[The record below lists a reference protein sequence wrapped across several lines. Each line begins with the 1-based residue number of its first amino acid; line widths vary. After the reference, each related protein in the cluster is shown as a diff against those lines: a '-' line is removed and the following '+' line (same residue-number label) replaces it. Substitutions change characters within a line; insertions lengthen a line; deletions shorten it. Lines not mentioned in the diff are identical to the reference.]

1 MERIQKDLSIPQ
13 NAKASR
19 NMTAIIGVSIMDIVL
34 ALAYV
39 LEVVKGARDILS
51 YGIIAALCILPI
63 IFAIAVY
70 IKSPA
75 SRVIRYIYAGGFALL
90 YAYIMLTSA
99 SALTFCY
106 ILVIYSVLMV
116 YEDFTLNLG
125 LGVFGFLVNIVDII
139 LTAVTTGLSAEQIT
153 NAEITI
159 ACIVLNC
166 FFAVLALRKVSTIG
180 AANAR
185 KADAQ
190 REQSEKLLQ
199 TTLAVAATITD
210 NIEVA
215 VGETE
220 RLNAAMNVTRE
231 SMEMLTAGTND
242 TVEAITDQQ
251 QSTSRIND
259 YILEVEGATNQIVQE
274 LESTEANL
282 TTGNEIMSELLA
294 QVKVS
299 QEFSEVAAREIEE
312 LKNNAGQMQSIVGM
326 ITNVANQTALLSL
339 NASIEAARAGEA
351 GRGFSVVAGEISNL
365 ASQTNTATT
374 DINGLIDNITH
385 SINEVTHAMEALLES
400 NRFQNEYVGR
410 TAANFEEIHSSTMG
424 ISRQAEQLRQ
434 TVDAVASANTQVIA
448 GIDNVSAVTEEVTA
462 SASETLGSCNRNQ
475 ESIEKVARI
484 MEVLGAEAK
493 KLQNQD

>member
-13 NAKASR
+13 NAKVSR

-39 LEVVKGARDILS
+39 LEVVKGARDIVS
-51 YGIIAALCILPI
+51 YGIIASLCILPI
-63 IFAIAVY
+63 ILAIVIY
-70 IKSPA
+70 LKSPA

-90 YAYIMLTSA
+90 YAYIMLTST

-220 RLNAAMNVTRE
+220 RLNAAMNVTQE

-242 TVEAITDQQ
+242 TVEAITAQQ
-251 QSTSRIND
+251 QSTSQIND
-259 YILEVEGATNQIVQE
+259 YIREVETATNQIVQQ
-274 LESTEANL
+274 LENTESNL
-282 TTGNEIMSELLA
+282 ATGNDIMNELLA

-299 QEFSEVAAREIEE
+299 QESGEVATREIEE
-312 LKNNAGQMQSIVGM
+312 LKNNAGQMQSIVGL
-326 ITNVANQTALLSL
+326 ITSVANQTALLSL

-351 GRGFSVVAGEISNL
+351 GRGFSVVASEISHL
-365 ASQTNTATT
+365 ASQTNTATA
-374 DINGLIDNITH
+374 DINGLIDNISR
-385 SINEVTHAMEALLES
+385 SIEEVTQAMEALLES

-410 TAANFEEIHSSTMG
+410 TADNFKEIHANTNE
-424 ISRQAEQLRQ
+424 ISQQAEQLQ
-434 TVDAVASANTQVIA
+434 HTVNAVANANAQVIA

-462 SASETLGSCNRNQ
+462 SASETLNSCNRNQ
-475 ESIEKVARI
+475 ETIEKMTRI
-484 MEVLGAEAK
+484 METLGAEAK
-493 KLQNQD
+493 KLQNHE